1 MGRKLTVSIAVSL
14 SLACGSS
21 APTAPSNAITPTTPV
36 TAVLTGI
43 VSTGTGSAVA
53 GATVQVTSGA
63 NSGLTA
69 TTDSSGA
76 YRFDALSTGN
86 TTLVA
91 RATGY
96 VDSAGTVTAN
106 GANTLNF
113 TLSRVGTTASLSGV
127 ARTPSMTGIA
137 GIVVTVTSGDA
148 VGQTA
153 LTNVNGQYSF
163 PSLPVG
169 STNFVARGPDFVESM
184 GSVEV
189 NGTNVLN
196 LTIRRTQGT
205 INETLTGTI
214 SPADTGCFSE
224 TPIYYAKPCLSH
236 FFEVTNTGSNPLAVS
251 LTWPGSSNLDLEL
264 LQDGDRWISTFGL
277 VKPETMGINLTA
289 GLYGIRVWYTSGS
302 VIENYSL
309 TVTRPK

>member
-21 APTAPSNAITPTTPV
+21 APTAPSNATTPTTPV
-36 TAVLTGI
+36 TAVLTGT

-96 VDSAGTVTAN
+96 VDSTGTVTAN

-113 TLSRVGTTASLSGV
+113 TLSRVGTTASLSGF
-127 ARTPSMTGIA
+127 ARTPSMTGIE
-137 GIVVTVTSGDA
+137 GMVVTVTSGDT
-148 VGQTA
+148 VDRRHSRT
-153 LTNVNGQYSF
+153 
-163 PSLPVG
+163 
-169 STNFVARGPDFVESM
+169 SM
-184 GSVEV
+184 VSIRFRRC
-189 NGTNVLN
+189 LSD
-196 LTIRRTQGT
+196 RRT
-205 INETLTGTI
+205 LWLV
-214 SPADTGCFSE
+214 A
-224 TPIYYAKPCLSH
+224 PILSKAWAA
-236 FFEVTNTGSNPLAVS
+236 S
-251 LTWPGSSNLDLEL
+251 
-264 LQDGDRWISTFGL
+264 R
-277 VKPETMGINLTA
+277 
-289 GLYGIRVWYTSGS
+289 
-302 VIENYSL
+302 
-309 TVTRPK
+309 